1 MMMLEEGDSE
11 SEEEDKEEIVPE
23 PNQLSK
29 RGEPEVSLHAI
40 DGEKSLRTLKVLIY
54 VNEQPVNILLDTKV
68 SL

>member
-1 MMMLEEGDSE
+1 VMMLEEGDSE
-11 SEEEDKEEIVPE
+11 SEEDKEEIVPE

>member
-11 SEEEDKEEIVPE
+11 SEEDKEEIVPE